1 MGREEWLLSE
11 AIEEELQLVYTA
23 LTKVDD
29 KERSGYQPD
38 PDDERADSEYEVLAW
53 HLEKSLRSIAVLAER
68 LGVPSIER
76 EIAELRKRKLSETSR
91 PYEGEI
97 HSQIYS
103 LASACFSPLKA
114 MTDAHAV
121 TAHTVLQNIIKS
133 TAQIVQMTGVSPKNE
148 ADVRNA
154 VLDVCRFAF
163 PDAIKEVGIPQ
174 LLTSSRADIGV
185 SSLRTVIEFKF
196 VTEKNEMSNA
206 LKGVYSDMKTYRNPD
221 WATFYGVFYMTQ
233 PFFNQDEVRREFT
246 SVSADLSWTPFAI
259 SGFGGRLT
267 KTEKAARKSG
277 KGLCNRSNDR
287 QC

>member
-11 AIEEELQLVYTA
+11 AIQQELKLAYTA

-29 KERSGYQPD
+29 KERYGGVPD
-38 PDDERADSEYEVLAW
+38 PDDEWGDMEYEVLAW
-53 HLEKSLRSIAVLAER
+53 HLEKSLRSIGVLAER
-68 LGVPSIER
+68 LGAPSIER
-76 EIAELRKRKLSETSR
+76 EIAALRKRKLDEISR
-91 PYEGEI
+91 PYDGDI
-97 HSQIYS
+97 HSEIYS
-103 LASACFSPLKA
+103 LASACFAPLKA

-121 TAHTVLQNIIKS
+121 TAHTVLQSIIKN
-133 TAQIVQMTGVSPKNE
+133 TAQIVQMRGVSPTNE

-154 VLDVCRFAF
+154 VLEVCRLAF

-174 LLTSSRADIGV
+174 LLTSSRADIGI

-196 VTEKNEMSNA
+196 ITDKDDMSNA

-221 WATFYGVFYMTQ
+221 WDTFYGVFYMTQ
-233 PFFNQDEVRREFT
+233 PFFNDDDVRREFT

-267 KTEKAARKSG
+267 KAEKAEAKAAMKSA
-277 KGLCNRSNDR
+277 KA
-287 QC
+287 

>member
-11 AIEEELQLVYTA
+11 AIERELELAYTA
-23 LTKVDD
+23 LTKVDE
-29 KERSGYQPD
+29 KQRYGGEPD
-38 PDDERADSEYEVLAW
+38 PEDDWEGIENHVLAW

-76 EIAELRKRKLSETSR
+76 EITTLRKRNLSDTTR
-91 PYEGEI
+91 PYEGDI
-97 HSQIYS
+97 HSEIYS
-103 LASACFSPLKA
+103 LAQACFAPLKA
-114 MTDAHAV
+114 MTDVHAV

-133 TAQIVQMTGVSPKNE
+133 TAQIVQLTGVSPTNE

-174 LLTSSRADIGV
+174 LLTSSRADIGI

-196 VTEKNEMSNA
+196 VTDKDDMSNA
-206 LKGVYSDMKTYRNPD
+206 LKGIYSDMKTYRNPD
-221 WATFYGVFYMTQ
+221 WDNFYGVFYMTA
-233 PFFNQDEVRREFT
+233 PFFNDDDVRREFT
-246 SVSADLSWTPFAI
+246 KVCADVSWTPFAI

-267 KTEKAARKSG
+267 KEEKAAAKTS
-277 KGLCNRSNDR
+277 KKAPKAPD
-287 QC
+287 

>member
-1 MGREEWLLSE
+1 MGREEWLLAE
-11 AIEEELQLVYTA
+11 AIEQELQLAYTA

-29 KERSGYQPD
+29 RERYGGMPD
-38 PDDERADSEYEVLAW
+38 PDDDLDGIESEVLAW

-76 EIAELRKRKLSETSR
+76 EIALLRKRQLGETSR

-97 HSQIYS
+97 HSEVYS
-103 LASACFSPLKA
+103 LASACFAPLKA

-121 TAHTVLQNIIKS
+121 TAHTVLQNIIKN
-133 TAQIVQMTGVSPKNE
+133 TAQIVQMRGVSPTNE

-174 LLTSSRADIGV
+174 LLSSSRADIGV

-196 VTEKNEMSNA
+196 VTEKNDMANA
-206 LKGVYSDMKTYRNPD
+206 LKGVYSDMKTYRSND
-221 WATFYGVFYMTQ
+221 WDTFYGVFYMTK
-233 PFFNQDEVRREFT
+233 PFFNDDDVRREFT
-246 SVSADLSWTPFAI
+246 RVRADLSWTPFAI

-267 KTEKAARKSG
+267 KEEKAQAKAVTKSA
-277 KGLCNRSNDR
+277 KATV
-287 QC
+287 

>member
-1 MGREEWLLSE
+1 MGREEWLLAE
-11 AIEEELQLVYTA
+11 AIEKELQLAYTA

-29 KERSGYQPD
+29 KERYGGVPD
-38 PDDERADSEYEVLAW
+38 PDDEACDTEYEVLAW

-68 LGVPSIER
+68 LGAPSIER
-76 EIAELRKRKLSETSR
+76 EIATLRTKKLSETTR
-91 PYEGEI
+91 YEGDI
-97 HSQIYS
+97 HSEIYS
-103 LASACFSPLKA
+103 LAHACFAPLKA

-121 TAHTVLQNIIKS
+121 TAHTVLKNIIKN
-133 TAQIVQMTGVSPKNE
+133 TAQIVQMRGVSPTNE

-196 VTEKNEMSNA
+196 VTEKNDMSNA
-206 LKGVYSDMKTYRNPD
+206 LKGVYSDMKTYRSAD
-221 WATFYGVFYMTQ
+221 WDTFYGVFYMTK
-233 PFFNQDEVRREFT
+233 PFFNDDDVRREF
-246 SVSADLSWTPFAI
+246 SRVRADLSWTPFAI

-267 KTEKAARKSG
+267 KAEKAEAKAATKST
-277 KGLCNRSNDR
+277 KAPT
-287 QC
+287 